1 MTVVMS
7 AIIAV
12 QSRCLIRGT
21 ACSYHEGIFMKWEL
35 VGRLGF
41 PTGCLPH
48 WLAALIALQF
58 LGSLTAS
65 LLRAT
70 FYGARR

>member
-1 MTVVMS
+1 M
-7 AIIAV
+7 
-12 QSRCLIRGT
+12 Q
-21 ACSYHEGIFMKWEL
+21 WEL

-48 WLAALIALQF
+48 WLAALVALQF

-70 FYGARR
+70 FDGARR